1 MLKDF
6 GPKISELEGVTEII
20 GSNSVVREV
29 RTVDFVFLA
38 VEESLK
44 FLSKDGARFRL
55 LLQKEKSG
63 NTYS

>member
-6 GPKISELEGVTEII
+6 GPKISELEGVTEVI
-20 GSNSVVREV
+20 GSSSVVREV

>member
-63 NTYS
+63 NTYI